1 MTDGRPTADAPRGG
15 ALRKL
20 ARHGGRAL
28 ALLLVFGS
36 LGSRAPSA
44 HEVIDAE
51 QVRAALAA
59 ADAADL
65 RARAAAGSSA
75 EGEAKL
81 TLGLV
86 QVETTDI
93 LNRDLAAH
101 SGRLSFNGDS
111 LQKALAQ
118 RGLSPLFDDTIG
130 RYRLPRAAIEDALR
144 LSPEAPD
151 ALRARFAL
159 LKAEFYESF
168 VLDPFELIGL
178 SPDDLDRQIAEA
190 QALATAP
197 LNPDDAEETAF
208 IRAIDLARA
217 ARIARDPDAA
227 RAYAAGAR
235 TALAAFADAY
245 PQSMRAASA
254 RVILKG
260 LGGGE

>member
-1 MTDGRPTADAPRGG
+1 MTDGSPTAGASHGAP
-15 ALRKL
+15 LRKL
-20 ARHGGRAL
+20 ARRGGPVL

-36 LGSRAPSA
+36 LGPRAPNA
-44 HEVIDAE
+44 HEVIDGE
-51 QVRAALAA
+51 QVRVTLAA
-59 ADAADL
+59 VDTADV
-65 RARAAAGSSA
+65 RANAAAGSA
-75 EGEAKL
+75 TEGEAKL
-81 TLGLV
+81 ALGLV

-118 RGLSPLFDDTIG
+118 RGLSPPFDDTIG
-130 RYRLPRAAIEDALR
+130 RYRLPRAAIEEALR
-144 LSPEAPD
+144 LSPDAPA

-159 LKAEFYESF
+159 LKAEFYDSF
-168 VLDPFELIGL
+168 VLDPFKLVGL
-178 SPDDLDRQIAEA
+178 SADDLDRQIAEA
-190 QALATAP
+190 QALASAP
-197 LNPDDAEETAF
+197 LSPDDAEEAAF

-217 ARIARDPDAA
+217 ARMARDPDAG

-235 TALAAFADAY
+235 QALAAFAEAY

-260 LGGGE
+260 IGGAE